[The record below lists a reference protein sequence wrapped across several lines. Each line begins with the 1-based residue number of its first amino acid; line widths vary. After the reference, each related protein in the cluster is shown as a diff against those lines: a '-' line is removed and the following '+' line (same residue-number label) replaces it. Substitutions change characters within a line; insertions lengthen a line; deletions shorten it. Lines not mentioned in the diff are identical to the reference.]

1 MDLIQTTA
9 LGSGDD
15 VAIDDRRRELHVR
28 QDEELD
34 IPQPCYVHCSKS
46 TTKEHELQKKV
57 KRNEKTNGSN
67 GEATYNDLE
76 PAADDAYLDAQ
87 FHNSTEI
94 CDDNSIFQKFW
105 SNCRD
110 CCKDNNCTQALGP
123 PFDQYLALCDE
134 DAPSVVESVVTST
147 RTFKNL
153 DGVATTSMM
162 TTFTT
167 TFTQEGPYAS
177 VSSTTTGSAE
187 RAASSSTPGASSTS
201 GSPTLV
207 PATGTP
213 SPCKRQHLRS
223 QMG

>member
-147 RTFKNL
+147 RSPPMPCPRRAPLPTVEMCASC
-153 DGVATTSMM
+153 GVRT
-162 TTFTT
+162 
-167 TFTQEGPYAS
+167 
-177 VSSTTTGSAE
+177 AE
-187 RAASSSTPGASSTS
+187 LPNVENVVAG
-201 GSPTLV
+201 GV
-207 PATGTP
+207 TP
-213 SPCKRQHLRS
+213 SLLAPRQKRRV
-223 QMG
+223 

>member
-123 PFDQYLALCDE
+123 PFDQYLALCDAESRPRRIRTTENRTHLAETVNSGGRHLCE
-134 DAPSVVESVVTST
+134 D
-147 RTFKNL
+147 RTLYAIL
-153 DGVATTSMM
+153 DDMACDDFRRSCERNSGGLAD
-162 TTFTT
+162 
-167 TFTQEGPYAS
+167 
-177 VSSTTTGSAE
+177 VSA
-187 RAASSSTPGASSTS
+187 
-201 GSPTLV
+201 
-207 PATGTP
+207 
-213 SPCKRQHLRS
+213 
-223 QMG
+223 